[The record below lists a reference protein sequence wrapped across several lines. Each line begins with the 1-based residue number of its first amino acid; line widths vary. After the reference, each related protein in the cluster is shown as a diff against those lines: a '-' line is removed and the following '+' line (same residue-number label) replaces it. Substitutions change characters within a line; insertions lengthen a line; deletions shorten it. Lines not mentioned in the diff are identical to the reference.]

1 MIGKPRIYL
10 FSPTRLINSFFFY
23 FSVAIV
29 KDIWKVIV
37 LLLDVALHF
46 FASSANATGCTAKL
60 SRNIT
65 IINDTNTLIIMTFK
79 TIKYT
84 CADLASFFR
93 DGPTF

>member
-46 FASSANATGCTAKL
+46 FASSANAMGCTAKL

-65 IINDTNTLIIMTFK
+65 
-79 TIKYT
+79 TIKATKLCFDNHNIQNNLIYCPANQT
-84 CADLASFFR
+84 
-93 DGPTF
+93 